1 MIFRTLLFKKLAPL
15 VLLFL
20 CNCTSSQ
27 TKSELTPIGLVF
39 SPTEVKEDIQFL
51 KQQLENFHPG
61 FYRYTSKE
69 DFELQ
74 FANAME
80 SDENL
85 DLYEFYGRLT
95 SLISNVKCGHTRSR
109 MSDAMRAE
117 FESNEVFLPFS
128 IKILKD
134 GVFVNNSATDQ
145 LLSGSQILTIN
156 GESIDSILDK
166 IQSHLSGDG
175 FIETGKLALAEYV
188 FDLYYQLYVSRRS
201 KTYKI
206 SLVAPDKSSKEVTVD
221 GVDLSEVDQIRNEFR
236 QGDLL
241 SMNYESNHAY
251 MHIRTFSYSQLQSD
265 GFDYEDFLEESFDEL
280 KEKGTKSLIL
290 DLRGNGGGR
299 DDYGALLVS
308 YLARDSF
315 GYFEEIEVTRK
326 YPGRSI
332 KKGDK
337 RVVEYHSGLEQ
348 WKPKENRFQGEVY
361 VLTDGFSFSTCAD
374 VATVLHYN
382 NWATLIG
389 VETGG
394 GYDGNTSGHSKQI
407 QLPNSRVIVDLPMW
421 KYTTANKGHDFVGR
435 GAVPHHEIIPTWEE
449 FSNGEDPV
457 IKKALELMSQ

>member
-1 MIFRTLLFKKLAPL
+1 M
-15 VLLFL
+15 LLFL
-20 CNCTSSQ
+20 CNCTTSQ
-27 TKSELTPIGLVF
+27 TKSENAPTGLVF
-39 SPTEVKEDIQFL
+39 TPAEVKEDIQFL

-80 SDENL
+80 TEENL
-85 DLYEFYGRLT
+85 DLYGFYGRLT

-134 GVFVNNSATDQ
+134 GVFVNNSANDQ
-145 LLSGSQILTIN
+145 ISSGSKILSIN
-156 GESIDSILDK
+156 GEPIETIFDK

-175 FIETGKLALAEYV
+175 FIETGKLALTEYV
-188 FDLYYQLYVSRRS
+188 FDLYYQLYVSPGS
-201 KTYKI
+201 KSYKI
-206 SLVAPDKSSKEVTVD
+206 SFIAPDRSSKEVTVD
-221 GVDLSEVDQIRNEFR
+221 GIDLSEVDQIRNEFR

-241 SMNYESNHAY
+241 SIDYKSNHAY
-251 MHIRTFSYSQLQSD
+251 MRIRTFSYSQLQNE
-265 GFDYEDFLEESFDEL
+265 GFNYEDFLEEAFDKL
-280 KEKGTKSLIL
+280 KSNGAKNLIL

-308 YLARDSF
+308 YLAQDSF

-326 YPGRSI
+326 YPGRST
-332 KKGDK
+332 KSRDK
-337 RVVEYHSGLEQ
+337 RVVEYHSGLDKWE
-348 WKPKENRFQGEVY
+348 PKENRFQGEVY

-421 KYTTANKGHDFVGR
+421 KYTTANKGHDLVGR
-435 GAVPHHEIIPTWEE
+435 GAVPHYEIVPTWEQ
-449 FSNGEDPV
+449 FSADVDPV
-457 IKKALELMSQ
+457 LTKALELIGKSR